1 MPRELGERLDGSRQ
15 AALVTSS
22 SVRVKNALA
31 AHGVDHA
38 LGVLES
44 FLSSGLIAGE
54 DELANALDSGTVLA
68 ALSREVLI
76 AGKDGRACGLGWY
89 WPFSFEFLKVDAAV
103 SGFTSTS
110 ASLCFCF
117 PDEPVCSSA
126 SGRNRP
132 GLSFT
137 TMLLSA
143 LRMTRRCNSASNSP
157 ESRKRG
163 IVSNQKDRYKHL
175 SMEKFLLQR
184 KA

>member
-76 AGKDGRACGLGWY
+76 AGKGLTGALAGLVGIGHLVLNSGKWMPRFSDSRQRAQACAFAFQTSPFAARHLAEIGR
-89 WPFSFEFLKVDAAV
+89 V
-103 SGFTSTS
+103 
-110 ASLCFCF
+110 
-117 PDEPVCSSA
+117 
-126 SGRNRP
+126 
-132 GLSFT
+132 
-137 TMLLSA
+137 
-143 LRMTRRCNSASNSP
+143 
-157 ESRKRG
+157 
-163 IVSNQKDRYKHL
+163 
-175 SMEKFLLQR
+175 
-184 KA
+184 

>member
-1 MPRELGERLDGSRQ
+1 MPKRLGERLDGSRQ
-15 AALVTSS
+15 AALVASS

-44 FLSSGLIAGE
+44 FLSSGLVAGE
-54 DELANALDSGTVLA
+54 DELANALD
-68 ALSREVLI
+68 
-76 AGKDGRACGLGWY
+76 GWY

-103 SGFTSTS
+103 FGFSPTS
-110 ASLCFCF
+110 ASLSFRF

-143 LRMTRRCNSASNSP
+143 LRMTRRCNSAPNSP

-163 IVSNQKDRYKHL
+163 IVSNQNDRYKHL
-175 SMEKFLLQR
+175 SQGKISFTKKGLAAAQESQYFV
-184 KA
+184 